1 MDRAAMTPSPR
12 ATATLIAVAALLLPA
27 AASAEPVVP
36 PENSAANQY
45 TEAIPTGGGKK
56 DAGGSETDRSPDR
69 VLGAKH
75 ADELRAQG
83 ADGKA
88 AAEVAAETAPEIEVV
103 EVNETEATPQ
113 DDSREEA
120 VAGGGGGNGGGGSAE
135 PRGNANLDGA
145 VPLDSGESV
154 VALGEADSS
163 SGISAVLA
171 EATGSTSSQLGALL
185 PLLILATLAWS
196 LAFAW
201 RQRQQH

>member
-1 MDRAAMTPSPR
+1 MTPSPR
-12 ATATLIAVAALLLPA
+12 ATAILIAIAALLLPA
-27 AASAEPVVP
+27 TASAEPVVP

-83 ADGKA
+83 PDGKA

-103 EVNETEATPQ
+103 EVTETEETSG
-113 DDSREEA
+113 DDSGEA
-120 VAGGGGGNGGGGSAE
+120 AAGGGGNGGGGPAE
-135 PRGNANLDGA
+135 PRGNADLGGA
-145 VPLDSGESV
+145 VSLDSGESG
-154 VALGEADSS
+154 VALGEPDGS

-201 RQRQQH
+201 RQRQLH